1 MKKVRKIAA
10 KNLGFHDIELNK
22 SKLKV
27 CAYCRVSTGS
37 SKQVESFETQISY
50 YERYI
55 KSKAEWEFAG
65 VYADQGISGTTAAKR
80 TEFNKMIKDCE
91 RGKIDL
97 IITKSISRFA
107 RNTADCLEV
116 VRYLSSLNVGVYF
129 ERENIN
135 TMGAESELIL
145 SVLSSIAQDESRNM
159 SENIKW
165 AVQKRF
171 KEGKIRVCTKRFLGY
186 DLNDEGELVIN
197 PQEAE
202 IVKRIYREYTNG
214 KSMKEIKKGLERDG
228 IKTITGKEKWQEST
242 IKGILSNEK
251 YYGDLVLQKTITI
264 DYLTHKRK
272 RNKGES
278 PKYLV
283 KNHHEPIISKEEY
296 ERVQEIMAKRA
307 AEYGNI
313 PEVRHKYN
321 KRYVFSGKI
330 ICSNCGGVFK
340 RRTWNSKS
348 PSRQIVWQCSTYI
361 KEGKNAC
368 SMKAV
373 DDMTLKAV
381 FVRVFNRFYTNREQ
395 FLSSFLKNVERGL
408 EDKNSKNF
416 EIETQIQNIT
426 EEIKRLIRLQ
436 IQGKISTEDY
446 EKDYIDLKKQLDKL
460 KKIQL
465 DNLVNKQNNE
475 ELKIKTEQI
484 HNYLKKHDGLLKDF
498 DDEVFKTLVERVL
511 VKTPTHLCFKLKNG
525 IVLEEKF
532 IKKKGKNGLI

>member
-1 MKKVRKIAA
+1 MKKIRTIPVKIN
-10 KNLGFHDIELNK
+10 KLDDISNK
-22 SKLKV
+22 ETKLKV

-37 SKQVESFETQISY
+37 SKQSESFEIQTTY

-55 KSKAEWEFAG
+55 KDNPKWEFVG
-65 VYADQGISGTTAAKR
+65 IYADKGISGTTVAKR
-80 TEFNKMIKDCE
+80 VEFNRMIKDCE

-116 VRYLSSLNVGVYF
+116 VRFLRSLDVGVYF
-129 ERENIN
+129 ERENIS
-135 TMGAESELIL
+135 TLGAESELIL

-165 AVQKRF
+165 AIGKRF
-171 KEGKIRVCTKRFLGY
+171 KEGKINVATKRFLGY
-186 DLNDEGELVIN
+186 DMNDKGELVIN
-197 PQEAE
+197 PKEAE
-202 IVKRIYREYTNG
+202 IVKRIYREYLEG
-214 KSMKEIKKGLERDG
+214 KSMNEIKKGLERDG

-251 YYGDLVLQKTITI
+251 YYGDALLQKTVTL

-272 RNKGES
+272 RNDGES

-283 KNHHEPIISKEEY
+283 KNHHEPIISKEEFD
-296 ERVQEIMAKRA
+296 RVQEIMADRA
-307 AEYGNI
+307 AKYGNV
-313 PEVRHKYN
+313 PEKRDKYQN
-321 KRYVFSGKI
+321 RYAFSGKI
-330 ICSNCGGVFK
+330 ICGNCTGVFK

-381 FVRVFNRFYTNREQ
+381 FIRAFNRFYKDKEK
-395 FLSSFLKNVERGL
+395 FLSSFMKNVEKGL
-408 EDKNSKNF
+408 EDKNAEKF
-416 EIETQIQNIT
+416 KVEKEIKNIT

-436 IQGKISTEDY
+436 IEGKIFTEDY
-446 EKDYIDLKKQLDKL
+446 EKDYMELKKQLDKL
-460 KKIQL
+460 KKIQS
-465 DNLVNKQNNE
+465 DNSGYKQNNE
-475 ELKIKTEQI
+475 ELQLRMDKIQNFFN
-484 HNYLKKHDGLLKDF
+484 NYDGLLTDF
-498 DDEVFKTLVERVL
+498 DDDVFKSLVERVL
-511 VKTPTHLCFKLKNG
+511 VKAPNHVCFELKNG
-525 IVLEEKF
+525 IILEEKF
-532 IKKKGKNGLI
+532 IKKKGKNGLA